1 MVQDEGVSGYY
12 RFMTKGH
19 QWIWLQTTSY
29 INRRH
34 WNSRVEFVV
43 CTHRVVKLVLPKIF
57 NHYSNLYWL
66 VVEHTWLSWNEFKY
80 KSF

>member
-1 MVQDEGVSGYY
+1 MTQDEGVSGYY

-29 INRRH
+29 TNRRQ

-43 CTHRVVKLVLPKIF
+43 CTHRVIRLEKYLSFIELVILLNGFSSREIM
-57 NHYSNLYWL
+57 
-66 VVEHTWLSWNEFKY
+66 FKKQKY
-80 KSF
+80 IP